1 MKNWG
6 EPTRRKWAIYSS
18 LGYKEARQKRMTP
31 KAIEIDF
38 YEVAI
43 EAKHW
48 DDLLS
53 GSETTENV

>member
-1 MKNWG
+1 MKDLG
-6 EPTRRKWAIYSS
+6 EPTRRKWAIYSP
-18 LGYKEARQKRMTP
+18 LVYKEARQKRVTP
-31 KAIEIDF
+31 KAIKIDF

-53 GSETTENV
+53 RPETTENV